1 MKEKEKETEN
11 KNYKLA
17 GTLST
22 VGAIMFVIGM
32 VLCFVAP
39 TLGGL
44 VLILNFFVST
54 IATIL
59 GMTSSN
65 TRAII
70 VGIIPALMVVFFT
83 LVGIARR

>member
-1 MKEKEKETEN
+1 MKEKETEN

>member
-1 MKEKEKETEN
+1 MTEIEN
-11 KNYKLA
+11 EDKNYKLA

-22 VGAIMFVIGM
+22 VGAVMFVIGLLM
-32 VLCFVAP
+32 CYVEPL
-39 TLGGL
+39 LGGFI
-44 VLILNFFVST
+44 LILNFFVST

-70 VGIIPALMVVFFT
+70 VGVIPALMVVFFM
-83 LVGIARR
+83 LVGMAGR

>member
-1 MKEKEKETEN
+1 MKEKETEN

-17 GTLST
+17 
-22 VGAIMFVIGM
+22 GAIMFVIGM

>member
-1 MKEKEKETEN
+1 MTEIEN
-11 KNYKLA
+11 EDKNYKLA

-22 VGAIMFVIGM
+22 VGAVMFVIGLLM
-32 VLCFVAP
+32 CYVEPL
-39 TLGGL
+39 LGGFIL
-44 VLILNFFVST
+44 VLNFFVST

-70 VGIIPALMVVFFT
+70 VGVIPALMVVFFM
-83 LVGIARR
+83 LVGMAGR

>member
-1 MKEKEKETEN
+1 MKEKETEN

-22 VGAIMFVIGM
+22 VGAVMFVIGM

>member
-1 MKEKEKETEN
+1 MKEKETEN

-22 VGAIMFVIGM
+22 VGAVMFVIGM

-65 TRAII
+65 TRAIV
-70 VGIIPALMVVFFT
+70 VGAIPAAMVVFFT
-83 LVGIARR
+83 LYGMAGR

>member
-1 MKEKEKETEN
+1 MTEIEN
-11 KNYKLA
+11 EDKNYKLA

-22 VGAIMFVIGM
+22 VGAVMFVIGL
-32 VLCFVAP
+32 VLCFVVP
-39 TLGGL
+39 LLGGM

-70 VGIIPALMVVFFT
+70 VGVIPALMVVFFI
-83 LVGIARR
+83 LVGMAGR

>member
-1 MKEKEKETEN
+1 MKEKETEN

-70 VGIIPALMVVFFT
+70 VGVIPALMVVFFT
-83 LVGIARR
+83 LVGMAGR

>member
-1 MKEKEKETEN
+1 MTEIEN
-11 KNYKLA
+11 EDKNYKLA

-22 VGAIMFVIGM
+22 VGAVMFVIGI

-39 TLGGL
+39 LLGGL

-70 VGIIPALMVVFFT
+70 VGVIPALMVVFFI
-83 LVGIARR
+83 LVGMAGR